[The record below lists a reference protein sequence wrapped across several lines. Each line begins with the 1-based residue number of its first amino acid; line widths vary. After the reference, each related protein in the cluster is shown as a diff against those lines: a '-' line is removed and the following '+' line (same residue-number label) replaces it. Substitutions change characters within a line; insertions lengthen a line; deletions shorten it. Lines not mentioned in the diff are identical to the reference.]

1 MKFSKERNLLF
12 TATIDEE
19 NIGYLDGNTVDIM
32 ESVQLAS
39 TLPLDLSLWHKRLG
53 HHNYD
58 DIKMM
63 ISKNLVDGLVPD
75 SKAKPDPICEPCLAE

>member
-1 MKFSKERNLLF
+1 
-12 TATIDEE
+12 
-19 NIGYLDGNTVDIM
+19 M

-63 ISKNLVDGLVPD
+63 ISKNLVDGLVT
-75 SKAKPDPICEPCLAE
+75 SL

>member
-1 MKFSKERNLLF
+1 M
-12 TATIDEE
+12 E
-19 NIGYLDGNTVDIM
+19 N
-32 ESVQLAS
+32 VQLAS

-63 ISKNLVDGLVPD
+63 ISNNLVDGLVLD